1 LILFRRIKTYFSPD
15 KELIFSLKNIFGFLP
30 RNISLYKLAFLHRSL
45 AAEYNGHKLSNER
58 LEYLGDAVLS
68 SIVADYM
75 FKKFPYKGEGFLTE
89 MRSKLVSREALNKLS
104 HKLGLDRFIQSNHD
118 TKIHFRSMGGDAFEA
133 LIGAI
138 YLDRGYTFTK
148 RIVINRIINLHYDID
163 ELEKLENNFKSK
175 LIEWSQ
181 KERKE
186 VKFNVVSESGSGGK
200 KQYVVE
206 IAIDDIVYATGCD
219 FSIKGAEKIAA
230 EKACIQLR
238 IDDSLNTTQ

>member
-1 LILFRRIKTYFSPD
+1 MLAM
-15 KELIFSLKNIFGFLP
+15 KNIFGFFP
-30 RNISLYKLAFLHRSL
+30 GNVSLYKLALLHRS
-45 AAEYNGHKLSNER
+45 AASHHNGHRISNER

-75 FKKFPYKGEGFLTE
+75 FKKFPYKEEGFLTE
-89 MRSKLVSREALNKLS
+89 MRSKLVSRDSLNKLS
-104 HKLGLDRFIQSNHD
+104 HKLGIDAFIQSNQD
-118 TKIHFRSMGGDAFEA
+118 SRSHFRSMGGDAFEA
-133 LIGAI
+133 LIGAM
-138 YLDRGYTFTK
+138 YLDRGYNFAK
-148 RIVINRIINLHYDID
+148 NVVINRIINVHYDID

-186 VKFNVVSESGSGGK
+186 VKFNVVSESGAGGK

-206 IAIDDIVYATGCD
+206 LSVDDTVYATGCD

-230 EKACIQLR
+230 EKACVQLN
-238 IDDSLNTTQ
+238 IDEPSNNP

>member
-1 LILFRRIKTYFSPD
+1 MLRRIKAYFSPE
-15 KELIFSLKNIFGFLP
+15 KELIFSLKNIFGFYP
-30 RNISLYKLAFLHRSL
+30 GNISLYKLAFLHRSL

-104 HKLGLDRFIQSNHD
+104 HKLGLDDFIQTNHD
-118 TKIHFRSMGGDAFEA
+118 TKAHFRSMGGDAFEA

-138 YLDRGYTFTK
+138 YLDRGYKFTK
-148 RIVINRIINLHYDID
+148 RLVIHRIINLHYDID

-186 VKFNVVSESGSGGK
+186 VKFNVVSESGTSGK
-200 KQYVVE
+200 KQYVIE
-206 IAIDDIVYATGCD
+206 IVIDDTVYATGCD

-230 EKACIQLR
+230 EKACNQLN
-238 IDDSLNTTQ
+238 INDSVNTST